1 MRTNKMALAAAT
13 ATAVALSSLATPAMA
28 AETGVVKVDGTATAT
43 GTATTGTATNG
54 AASNGKTAT
63 GKDQGTSSSSLSDM
77 DPKEIKEWLSVIT
90 AVLSIIGTVATF
102 AMQYGPQFA
111 PQR

>member
-13 ATAVALSSLATPAMA
+13 ATAVALGSLATPAMA
-28 AETGVVKVDGTATAT
+28 AETGVVKVDSTTTAT
-43 GTATTGTATNG
+43 GTANTGTT
-54 AASNGKTAT
+54 GKTAT
-63 GKDQGTSSSSLSDM
+63 GNATVESGSSLKDL
-77 DPKEIKEWLSVIT
+77 DPKEIKDWLSVLT

-102 AMQYGPQFA
+102 AMKYAPQFA

>member
-13 ATAVALSSLATPAMA
+13 ATAVALGSLATPAMA
-28 AETGVVKVDGTATAT
+28 AETGVVKVEAGTNTT
-43 GTATTGTATNG
+43 TTGTANTG
-54 AASNGKTAT
+54 TTGKTAT
-63 GKDQGTSSSSLSDM
+63 GNATVESGSSLKDL
-77 DPKEIKEWLSVIT
+77 DPKEIKDWLSVLT

-102 AMQYGPQFA
+102 AMKYAPQFA

>member
-13 ATAVALSSLATPAMA
+13 ATAVALGSLATPAMA
-28 AETGVVKVDGTATAT
+28 AETGAVKVEAGTNTTAT
-43 GTATTGTATNG
+43 GTANTGTT
-54 AASNGKTAT
+54 GKTAT
-63 GKDQGTSSSSLSDM
+63 GNATVESGSSLKDL
-77 DPKEIKEWLSVIT
+77 DPKEIKDWLSVLT

-102 AMQYGPQFA
+102 AMKYAPQFA

>member
-13 ATAVALSSLATPAMA
+13 ATAVALGSLATPAMA
-28 AETGVVKVDGTATAT
+28 AETGVVKVEAGTNTTAT
-43 GTATTGTATNG
+43 GTANTGTTND
-54 AASNGKTAT
+54 GKTAT
-63 GKDQGTSSSSLSDM
+63 GKVQAESGSSLKDL
-77 DPKEIKEWLSVIT
+77 DPKEIKDWLSVLT

-102 AMQYGPQFA
+102 AMKYAPQFA

>member
-13 ATAVALSSLATPAMA
+13 ATAVALGSLATPAMA
-28 AETGVVKVDGTATAT
+28 AETGVVKVEGTTTAT
-43 GTATTGTATNG
+43 GTTND
-54 AASNGKTAT
+54 GKTAT
-63 GKDQGTSSSSLSDM
+63 GKVQAESGSSLKDL
-77 DPKEIKEWLSVIT
+77 DPKEIKDWLSVLT

-102 AMQYGPQFA
+102 AMKYAPQFA

>member
-13 ATAVALSSLATPAMA
+13 ATAVALGSLTTPAMA
-28 AETGVVKVDGTATAT
+28 AETGVVKVDSTTTAT
-43 GTATTGTATNG
+43 GTANTGKNA
-54 AASNGKTAT
+54 NGKTAT
-63 GKDQGTSSSSLSDM
+63 GNATVESGSSLKDL
-77 DPKEIKEWLSVIT
+77 DPKEIKDWLSVLT

-102 AMQYGPQFA
+102 AMKYAPQFA

>member
-13 ATAVALSSLATPAMA
+13 ATAVALGSLATPAMA
-28 AETGVVKVDGTATAT
+28 AETGVVKVTSVTPTATVPKAQP
-43 GTATTGTATNG
+43 TN
-54 AASNGKTAT
+54 
-63 GKDQGTSSSSLSDM
+63 DQTESGSSLKDP
-77 DPKEIKEWLSVIT
+77 DPKEIKDWLSVLT

-102 AMQYGPQFA
+102 AMKYAPQFA

>member
-13 ATAVALSSLATPAMA
+13 ATAVALGSLATPAMA
-28 AETGVVKVDGTATAT
+28 AETGVVEVEAGTNTTAT
-43 GTATTGTATNG
+43 GTANTGTT
-54 AASNGKTAT
+54 GKTAT
-63 GKDQGTSSSSLSDM
+63 GNATVESGSSLKDL
-77 DPKEIKEWLSVIT
+77 DPKEIKDWLSVLT

-102 AMQYGPQFA
+102 AMKYAPQFA